1 MAAQGQSTARSGK
14 AALGA
19 ALVARGLAGSRAG
32 ARKSPGLLG
41 SLMLTLIGGLF
52 FGVGVYVN
60 THAAAL
66 AAKPGN
72 SGSPKLLGWGFVGIG
87 GLVLLVGAL
96 TLLSRL
102 GALIIGG
109 YLLIAGRS
117 ETTAI
122 PPVAV
127 LPTPQ
132 PETQPQTQPQ
142 SQPQTP
148 LQPQML
154 LQTQPQPQTPESA
167 SVSAGGSA
175 SAPLVPPPL
184 DPRLPRPTS

>member
-102 GALIIGG
+102 AALITGIS
-109 YLLIAGRS
+109 LLIAGRF
-117 ETTAI
+117 ENTAT
-122 PPVAV
+122 PPAAA
-127 LPTPQ
+127 PATPQ
-132 PETQPQTQPQ
+132 PQPQPLLQPQVFLQTQPQ
-142 SQPQTP
+142 S
-148 LQPQML
+148 
-154 LQTQPQPQTPESA
+154 QTPESA
-167 SVSAGGSA
+167 SVSVGGSA
-175 SAPLVPPPL
+175 SGPLAPPPL
-184 DPRLPRPTS
+184 DPRLPGPMS